1 MTSEPFWLDP
11 RTVTLKDGTV
21 VTLRPEEAG
30 DLELTWAM
38 FSTLSE
44 DTLEFLPIHFS
55 RDQVEGHLRM
65 NYFNHVLNAYCDEY
79 KMGLLLD

>member
-1 MTSEPFWLDP
+1 MTSEPFWLEP

-30 DLELTWAM
+30 DLELTWEM

-44 DTLEFLPIHFS
+44 GTLEFLLQP
-55 RDQVEGHLRM
+55 
-65 NYFNHVLNAYCDEY
+65 CP
-79 KMGLLLD
+79 